1 MLLKI
6 INNEKSIEIDEC
18 TKLFAKSVEGEFEIL
33 PNHVDCM
40 KILVPSVVKIEANDA
55 EQKFAVAGGIF
66 QLKNNE
72 ITIIA
77 DAVESQNEIDIERAK
92 NALSRAENR
101 LKELS
106 AEVDARRA
114 ESAKARALARLKA
127 SMEN

>member
-1 MLLKI
+1 MLVRI
-6 INNEKSIEIDEC
+6 VNNEKKISIINL
-18 TKLFAKSVEGEFEIL
+18 TKFFAKSVEGEFEIL

-40 KILVPSVVKIEANDA
+40 KILVPCVVRA
-55 EQKFAVAGGIF
+55 ETETDVHKFAIAGGIL
-66 QLKNNE
+66 QCKKND
-72 ITIIA
+72 IIIIA
-77 DAVESQNEIDIERAK
+77 DSVEKSDEIDIERAK
-92 NALSRAENR
+92 SALSRAENR